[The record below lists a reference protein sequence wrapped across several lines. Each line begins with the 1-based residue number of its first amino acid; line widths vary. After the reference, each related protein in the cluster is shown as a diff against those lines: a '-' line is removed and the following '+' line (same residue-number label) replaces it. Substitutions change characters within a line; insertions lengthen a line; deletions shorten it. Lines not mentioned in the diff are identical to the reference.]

1 MGHLGRQGSRTLS
14 GGGVT
19 PHVYLSVMRSIKIF
33 FVHTHFCGNGSSVHC
48 EGGGGNPPPCLSM
61 AIIQKRSKA
70 SNFNFGIFFTL
81 LLIITEMALYTMYF

>member
-14 GGGVT
+14 GGVT
-19 PHVYLSVMRSIKIF
+19 PHVYLSVMCSIKIF
-33 FVHTHFCGNGSSVHC
+33 LVHTHFRGNGSSVNC
-48 EGGGGNPPPCLSM
+48 EGGGNSPPCLSM